1 MDEICSPLQ
10 RKGERNIFCSFYNG
24 CLDHAIR
31 ESWPYWD
38 CGDCRH
44 KFDQGA
50 RAEIVFFAGNAVENY
65 DLSVKL

>member
-1 MDEICSPLQ
+1 MGEACNPLQ
-10 RKGERNIFCSFYNG
+10 RKGERSIFCSLYNG

-38 CGDCRH
+38 CSDCRH

-50 RAEIVFFAGNAVENY
+50 RPEMELFAGEAIEHY